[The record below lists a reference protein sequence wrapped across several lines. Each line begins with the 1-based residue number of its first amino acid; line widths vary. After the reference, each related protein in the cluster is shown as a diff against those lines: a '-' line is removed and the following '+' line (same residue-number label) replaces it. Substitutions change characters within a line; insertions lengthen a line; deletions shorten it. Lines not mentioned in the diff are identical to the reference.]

1 MKKSLTFS
9 NKILLILCLV
19 VSMFFVNTFALLS
32 NLTAK
37 AASSNFSS
45 YYGTNTIEV
54 ENGDFTENEKVSD
67 GLPYNPKTGWTG
79 ISTLPSTTVSSG
91 IIDTNF
97 DTFNSTKNN
106 KFGLEVNPGI
116 DTDLTNADEEILMI
130 KAKSGET
137 KYGYVSD
144 TIELKKA
151 QFYVIEV
158 HCKTGLLTDETDPES
173 LINNATASIYTTLS
187 SSSAENFLNINTYGK
202 WKTYNIYVAT
212 DTFNSSKFEIEL
224 RLGNNTIDSDGVVFF
239 DQVAVKEI
247 ANVDFNSVSKDQQN
261 IVINLD
267 NDYTNSFAN
276 NGFEE
281 DITSTWVLDE
291 NNNTDISEIGT
302 YSKTAINQF
311 ITTNF
316 DLTNKNT
323 DYANNFV
330 HNNGKLLLM
339 LNKEDSASKV
349 SSHEENTITIK
360 QHGLYLLSMLV
371 KTGNLSGTGL
381 EVTLT
386 EVVEDGETAI
396 TTTQSGIICAST
408 DVLPEYNGY
417 QKVDFYIRGNA
428 YFDKQVGIT
437 FELGKADK
445 KFSGWA
451 IIDDIT
457 LQQIN
462 QTEYSSKTT
471 SNEFDLSK
479 NISDTSTI
487 KNGSFNFITNS
498 NSTVSYPATPLNW
511 TASENNTLSGV
522 IRVADEY
529 FVQDI
534 ANFGGLELSQNPG
547 INTSYPQFGGI
558 PASKLFQYE
567 NVLMVRNNS
576 TEDVD
581 YTSDEFTISSNSSS
595 NETYTKFQVG
605 IKTVNNAKAYIKLI
619 NKDNQ
624 VLAVYDNISSSEN
637 WSTYTIYLKNGI
649 TSQEVKL
656 VLGTHGDGN
665 NNYAFFDYV
674 DYESDTKDTVANTS
688 NSKYVNLLEDSFY
701 SHSNT
706 LVKPNIYKA
715 SNYSMN
721 AYEENKSSAV
731 YNGIIDTSNDSSLK
745 TRSDA
750 NDTNVLVV
758 TNTVASYQ
766 NLVSNYTYK
775 LTQNSHYEFSVWVK
789 TDFTNCENLE
799 KFGAYFEIVTLD
811 KDGNIV
817 VNEEKEN
824 TNKFKNIVVTDE
836 ENNGWVKYS
845 IYVIAEEADQNVKVI
860 LGLGYAENP
869 TKGTVYFDD
878 LKVVDVEKSEY
889 ASKVANDTTIVS
901 KVITAET
908 NEDSTEDSSSSSEA
922 TASSDINI
930 WALLSSIILV
940 VALVLAIAGYIIR
953 RIPKKKLINKIKN
966 SEYNKSPKSVDEK
979 EIKRELKVAREQNL
993 AEINAKLDEL
1003 KATREKLQTEY
1014 EEASNKE
1021 ESQTEKEKLYTSHT
1035 KKINKLNKEIDYLS
1049 SAITF
1054 VTDETNIKISEEKE
1068 IKKRKKEVEQ
1078 EYMRIKAEELA
1089 KEEAEP
1095 VEEPVIKNSKR
1106 KGKK

>member
-37 AASSNFSS
+37 AANTNFSS

-54 ENGDFTENEKVSD
+54 ENGDFTEHEKTSD
-67 GLPYNPKTGWTG
+67 GLPYNLKTGWTG

-91 IIDTNF
+91 VIDTNF
-97 DTFNSTKNN
+97 EAFTSAKNN

-130 KAKSGET
+130 KAKSGAT

-151 QFYVIEV
+151 KFYVIEV
-158 HCKTGLLTDETDPES
+158 HCKTGLLTDENNPES
-173 LINNATASIYTTLS
+173 LTNNATASIYTTLS

-202 WKTYNIYVAT
+202 WKTFRVYVAT

-224 RLGNNTIDSDGVVFF
+224 KLGNNTVDSDGVVFF

-247 ANVDFNSVSKDQQN
+247 ANVDFNSITKDQEN

-267 NDYTNSFAN
+267 KDYANSFAN
-276 NGFEE
+276 NNFEE
-281 DITSTWVLDE
+281 DITSTWVFDE
-291 NNNTDISEIGT
+291 NNNTDLSEIGT

-316 DLTNKNT
+316 DGTNKNT

-330 HNNGKLLLM
+330 YNNGKLLLM

-349 SSHEENTITIK
+349 SSHKENTITIK

-386 EVVEDGETAI
+386 EVVEDGETPI

-408 DVLPEYNGY
+408 EVLPEYNGY
-417 QKVDFYIRGNA
+417 QKVNFYIRGNA

-437 FELGKADK
+437 FELGKPDK

-457 LQQIN
+457 IQKIN

-471 SNEFDLSK
+471 ANEFDLSK

-511 TASENNTLSGV
+511 TASENNTLSGI
-522 IRVADEY
+522 IRVANEY

-534 ANFGGLELSQNPG
+534 ENFGGLELSQNPG

-567 NVLMVRNNS
+567 NVLMVRNNT

-581 YTSDEFTISSNSSS
+581 YTSDEFTINSNSST

-605 IKTVNNAKAYIKLI
+605 IKTVNNAKAYVKLV
-619 NKDNQ
+619 NKDNK
-624 VLAVYDNISSSEN
+624 VLAVYDNISSNEN
-637 WSTYTIYLKNGI
+637 WTTYTIYLKNGI

-674 DYESDTKDTVANTS
+674 DYESDTKDTVSTS
-688 NSKYVNLLEDSFY
+688 VNSKYVNLLEDSFY

-706 LVKPNIYKA
+706 LVKPNIYEA

-721 AYEENKSSAV
+721 AYDENKSSAV
-731 YNGIIDTSNDSSLK
+731 YNGIIDTANDSSLK
-745 TRSDA
+745 TRKEA

-766 NLVSNYTYK
+766 NLISNYTYK
-775 LTQNSHYEFSVWVK
+775 LTKNSHYEFSVWVK
-789 TDFTNCENLE
+789 TDFTNCENLD

-817 VNEEKEN
+817 IDEKNENK
-824 TNKFKNIVVTDE
+824 NKFKNIVATDE

-845 IYVIAEEADQNVKVI
+845 IYVVAEEDQNVKVVF
-860 LGLGYAENP
+860 GLGYAENP
-869 TKGTVYFDD
+869 TQGTVYFDD
-878 LKVVDVEKSEY
+878 LKVTDIEKSEY
-889 ASKVANDTTIVS
+889 ASKSANDTTIVS
-901 KVITAET
+901 KVIKADTEEDT
-908 NEDSTEDSSSSSEA
+908 DKDSTESTNSS
-922 TASSDINI
+922 TTPSDINI

-940 VALVLAIAGYIIR
+940 VALALAIAGYIIR
-953 RIPKKKLINKIKN
+953 RIPKKKLIKKIKD

-979 EIKRELKVAREQNL
+979 EIKRELKVAREKNL
-993 AEINAKLDEL
+993 AEINAKLEEL
-1003 KATREKLQTEY
+1003 KATKEQLQAEY

-1021 ESQTEKEKLYTSHT
+1021 ESQSEKEKLYTAHT

-1095 VEEPVIKNSKR
+1095 VEEPATKNSKR

>member
-1 MKKSLTFS
+1 MKKSFTFS

-19 VSMFFVNTFALLS
+19 VSMFFINTFKLLS
-32 NLTAK
+32 SLTAK
-37 AASSNFSS
+37 ADNLGFSS

-54 ENGDFTENEKVSD
+54 ENGDFTKNEKVSD

-79 ISTLPSTTVSSG
+79 LSTLPSSDISSG

-97 DTFNSTKNN
+97 ETFISSKNN

-130 KAKSGET
+130 KAKST
-137 KYGYVSD
+137 PSKYGYVSD

-151 QFYVIEV
+151 KFYVIEV
-158 HCKTGLLTDETDPES
+158 HCKTGLLTDESDPDS
-173 LINNATASIYTTLS
+173 LINKATASIYTTLS
-187 SSSAENFLNINTYGK
+187 SSSAENFLNINTFGK
-202 WKTYNIYVAT
+202 WQTYNIYVAT

-224 RLGNNTIDSDGVVFF
+224 RLGNKTIDSEGVVFF
-239 DQVAVKEI
+239 DQVAIKEI
-247 ANVDFNSVSKDQQN
+247 ANIDFNSVTQNQQN

-276 NGFEE
+276 SNFEE
-281 DITSTWVLDE
+281 DITSTWVFDE

-302 YSKTAINQF
+302 YNKTAINQF

-316 DLTNKNT
+316 DEANKNT

-330 HNNGKLLLM
+330 YNNGKLLLM
-339 LNKEDSASKV
+339 LNKKASASKV

-360 QHGLYLLSMLV
+360 QHGLYLLSVLV
-371 KTGNLSGTGL
+371 KTGNLSSGGL
-381 EVTLT
+381 DVTLT

-396 TTTQSGIICAST
+396 TTTQKGITTATTSSDT
-408 DVLPEYNGY
+408 LAEYNGY
-417 QKVDFYIRGNA
+417 KKVNFYIRGNA
-428 YFDKQVGIT
+428 YFDKKVGIT
-437 FELGKADK
+437 FELGKTDGK
-445 KFSGWA
+445 ISGWA
-451 IIDDIT
+451 IIDNIT

-511 TASENNTLSGV
+511 TASENNTLSGI
-522 IRVADEY
+522 IRVANEY

-581 YTSDEFTISSNSSS
+581 YTSDEFTISSNSST

-605 IKTVNNAKAYIKLI
+605 IKTVNNAKAYIKLV
-619 NKDNQ
+619 NKDNK
-624 VLAVYDNISSSEN
+624 VLAIYDNISSNKN
-637 WSTYTIYLKNGI
+637 WTNYIVYLKNGI
-649 TSQEVKL
+649 TSQEIKM

-674 DYESDTKDTVANTS
+674 DYESNIKDTIENTP

-706 LVKPNIYKA
+706 LVKPNIYQT
-715 SNYSMN
+715 SNYSMH

-731 YNGIIDTSNDSSLK
+731 YNGIIDTANDSSLK
-745 TRSDA
+745 TRKDA
-750 NDTNVLVV
+750 NDTKILVV

-766 NLVSNYTYK
+766 NLISNYTYK
-775 LTQNSHYEFSVWVK
+775 LTKNNYYEFSIWVK

-817 VNEEKEN
+817 VDEKN
-824 TNKFKNIVVTDE
+824 KNKFKNIVVTEE

-845 IYVIAEEADQNVKVI
+845 IYVVAEEVDQNVKVI

-908 NEDSTEDSSSSSEA
+908 NGDSVGDSSNETTTTPSN
-922 TASSDINI
+922 INI

-940 VALVLAIAGYIIR
+940 ISLILAIAGYIIR
-953 RIPKKKLINKIKN
+953 RIPKRKLINKIKN

-993 AEINAKLDEL
+993 AEINTKLDKL
-1003 KATREKLQTEY
+1003 KETREKLQAEY

-1021 ESQTEKEKLYTSHT
+1021 ESQSEKEKLYTAHT

-1054 VTDETNIKISEEKE
+1054 VSDETNIKNSEEKE

-1089 KEEAEP
+1089 KEEAEL
-1095 VEEPVIKNSKR
+1095 VEESEIKKGKR
-1106 KGKK
+1106 KSKK